1 MILAI
6 RKATPKDFPAILCL
20 IQEFA
25 VFQKTPAKVTITLA
39 QMEKEKDFF
48 QCFVA
53 ETSDQTIIGF
63 ASFYFTFY
71 SWSGKGIYL
80 DDLYVTEQYR
90 QQKTGTQLLQS
101 VINLGKEQHCKR
113 MRWQVSNWNKSAIGF
128 YKSIG
133 ATVDDVDINCDLNL
147 SSLIINQYQPA

>member
-90 QQKTGTQLLQS
+90 QQKTGNHLLQS
-101 VINLGKEQHCKR
+101 VLIWAKSNIVKECAGRFPTGIKALLDFI
-113 MRWQVSNWNKSAIGF
+113 KASAPLLMMW
-128 YKSIG
+128 
-133 ATVDDVDINCDLNL
+133 T
-147 SSLIINQYQPA
+147 